1 MKLSK
6 QERIGAFIIA
16 IIVILALGVFL
27 FIKPRFET
35 IQSTTATLESKQ
47 QELTAALE
55 KQSTKGPLRDQVL
68 DAYKQGETLADMFF
82 PELCNYDAEAE
93 FRAFLAQ
100 CESNVLVESLSVSSP
115 GTSTLTAT
123 FYENSEVTYALKS
136 YVTQGLEPTEE
147 ELAAE
152 NRQHILSETLGS
164 GQTVGS
170 TTITFTVNA
179 IDQEELM
186 KFCDEVNSYVK
197 DEHGTPTRKALMIGG
212 ISMEFDDIQE
222 EYDAIAKEI
231 QEKADEQALAALI
244 KNAGVSPKDQPN
256 SPNTPNSENQ
266 DPNDPNNPNNTD
278 EENDNWVITDY
289 IYGLETTIT
298 FYSVE
303 HMQDPTEQLDQQDNT
318 IVF

>member
-1 MKLSK
+1 
-6 QERIGAFIIA
+6 
-16 IIVILALGVFL
+16 
-27 FIKPRFET
+27 
-35 IQSTTATLESKQ
+35 
-47 QELTAALE
+47 
-55 KQSTKGPLRDQVL
+55 STKGPLRDQVL

-100 CESNVLVESLSVSSP
+100 CESNVLVESLTVSSP
-115 GTSTLTAT
+115 STSTLTAT
-123 FYENSEVTYALKS
+123 FYTKPEVTYALKS

-152 NRQHILSETLGS
+152 NRQLILSEALGS

-179 IDQEELM
+179 IEQEELL

-212 ISMEFDDIQE
+212 ISMEFSDIQD
-222 EYDAIAKEI
+222 EYKEIIAEI
-231 QEKADEQALAALI
+231 QEKADDEALTALI
-244 KNAGVSPKDQPN
+244 KNAGVKPKDQPN
-256 SPNTPNSENQ
+256 SPNTPNTENQ
-266 DPNDPNNPNNTD
+266 NPNDPNNANAQD
-278 EENDNWVITDY
+278 EADWTITDY
-289 IYGLETTIT
+289 IYELTTSIT

-318 IVF
+318 IIF

>member
-6 QERIGAFIIA
+6 QERIGAFVIA
-16 IIVILALGVFL
+16 VIVILALGIFL

-35 IQSTTATLESKQ
+35 IQNTTATLETKQ
-47 QELTAALE
+47 REYVAAVE
-55 KQSTKGPLRDQVL
+55 KQSTKDPLRTQVL
-68 DAYKQGETLADMFF
+68 EAYKQGETLADMFF

-100 CESNVLVESLSVSSP
+100 CESNILVESLSVSSP
-115 GTSTLTAT
+115 GTSTLSPT
-123 FYENSEVTYALKS
+123 FYSSSEVTYALKS

-152 NRQHILSETLGS
+152 NRRNILSEALGS

-179 IDQEELM
+179 IEQQELM
-186 KFCDEVNSYVK
+186 NFCDEVNSYIK
-197 DEHGTPTRKALMIGG
+197 DEHGTPTRKALMISG
-212 ISMEFDDIQE
+212 ISMEFSDIRE
-222 EYDAIAKEI
+222 EYDELINEI
-231 QEKADEQALAALI
+231 QAKADTDATSALY
-244 KNAGVSPKDQPN
+244 KNAGLSVPAAQPGAAGT
-256 SPNTPNSENQ
+256 PNTSDTENP
-266 DPNDPNNPNNTD
+266 DNPTAAG
-278 EENDNWVITDY
+278 EQETLSVSDY
-289 IYGLETTIT
+289 IYSMSATIT

-303 HMQDPTEQLDQQDNT
+303 HMQDPTEQLDQQDNA

>member
-16 IIVILALGVFL
+16 IIIILALGVFF

-35 IQSTTATLESKQ
+35 IQSTNVTLTSKQ

-55 KQSTKGPLRDQVL
+55 KQSTKDPLRTQVL

-82 PELCNYDAEAE
+82 PELSTYDAEAE

-100 CESNVLVESLSVSSP
+100 CESNVLVESLSVTSP

-123 FYENSEVTYALKS
+123 FYTDSEVSYELKS
-136 YVTQGLEPTEE
+136 YVTQGLEPSEE
-147 ELAAE
+147 KLAAE
-152 NRQHILSETLGS
+152 NRRLILSETLGS

-170 TTITFTVNA
+170 TTISFVVNA
-179 IDQEELM
+179 IDQEELL

-197 DEHGTPTRKALMIGG
+197 NEHNTPTRKALMIGG
-212 ISMEFDDIQE
+212 ISIEYKDIQE
-222 EYDAIAKEI
+222 EYDEIIDEI
-231 QEKADEQALAALI
+231 QEKADEEALTALY
-244 KNAGVSPKDQPN
+244 KNAGVTRPAAQPN
-256 SPNTPNSENQ
+256 SPNTPNENQ
-266 DPNDPNNPNNTD
+266 EPNDPNAQ
-278 EENDNWVITDY
+278 EELVISDY
-289 IYGLETTIT
+289 IYELATTIT

-303 HMQDPTEQLDQQDNT
+303 HMQDPTEQLNQQDNSMAL
-318 IVF
+318 

>member
-16 IIVILALGVFL
+16 IIIILALGVFL

-68 DAYKQGETLADMFF
+68 EAYRQGETLADMFF

-93 FRAFLAQ
+93 FRAFLEQ

-123 FYENSEVTYALKS
+123 FYTPPEVTYALKS
-136 YVTQGLEPTEE
+136 YVTQGLEPSEE

-152 NRQHILSETLGS
+152 NRQLILSEALGS

-170 TTITFTVNA
+170 TVITFTVNA
-179 IDQEELM
+179 IEQEELL

-212 ISMEFDDIQE
+212 ISMEYAELQE
-222 EYDAIAKEI
+222 EYNEIIEEI
-231 QEKADEQALAALI
+231 QTRADTDATTALYR
-244 KNAGVSPKDQPN
+244 NAGLPVPARQPEATT
-256 SPNTPNSENQ
+256 PNTEN
-266 DPNDPNNPNNTD
+266 PNDPNAQ
-278 EENDNWVITDY
+278 EELSLSDT
-289 IYGLETTIT
+289 IYSLSTTIT

-303 HMQDPTEQLDQQDNT
+303 HMQDPTEQLDQQDNMV
-318 IVF
+318 IL